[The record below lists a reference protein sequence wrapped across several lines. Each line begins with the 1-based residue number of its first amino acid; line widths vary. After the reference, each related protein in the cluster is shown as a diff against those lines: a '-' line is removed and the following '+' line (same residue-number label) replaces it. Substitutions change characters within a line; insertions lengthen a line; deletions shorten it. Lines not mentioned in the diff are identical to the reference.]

1 MHDPNSMEVDH
12 GRYWHG
18 FKMMA
23 LATGC
28 VIALLLSVATM
39 LGAWIS
45 GRLPDHHL
53 STESKDAI
61 KLATAVVGTLSALAI
76 GFLVASAKTTFDDA
90 ETELKTSAA
99 RLVLLDRVLAQ
110 YGPEMAEAREWLA
123 DLVKVRINDTWGSD
137 AGEVPKSALQDDL
150 GIEPVQ
156 KLLRAIAP
164 QDEVH
169 RLLKARALEVSSA
182 IAEGHWLVLE
192 SDNEG
197 LPTAFLVVLTFWLTV
212 IFLTF
217 GLLSPH
223 NATVISIIII
233 CAVSVGG
240 AIFII
245 NDMAHPYA
253 GLIHVSDGPL
263 HAALAKMGLP

>member
-1 MHDPNSMEVDH
+1 MPPSQPPMHISVRGCQMT
-12 GRYWHG
+12 
-18 FKMMA
+18 A
-23 LATGC
+23 LVTGC
-28 VIALLLSVATM
+28 IIALLLSAATM

-45 GRLPDHHL
+45 KRLPHHHL

-110 YGPEMAEAREWLA
+110 YGPEMGEAREQLA
-123 DLVKVRINDTWGSD
+123 SLVKTRINGTAWGGD
-137 AGEVPKSALQDDL
+137 IGESPKGALQDEL
-150 GIEPVQ
+150 GVEPVQ
-156 KLLRAIAP
+156 KLLRAMVP

-169 RLLKARALEVSSA
+169 RLLKTRALEVSSA

-192 SDNEG
+192 SSSEG

-223 NATVISIIII
+223 NPTVISIILV

-240 AIFII
+240 AIFIV

-253 GLIHVSDGPL
+253 GLIHVSDEPL
-263 HAALAKMGLP
+263 RVALSKMGRQ

>member
-1 MHDPNSMEVDH
+1 
-12 GRYWHG
+12 
-18 FKMMA
+18 MMA
-23 LATGC
+23 LATGGI
-28 VIALLLSVATM
+28 IALLLSAATM

-45 GRLPDHHL
+45 KRLPHHHL
-53 STESKDAI
+53 SIESKDAI
-61 KLATAVVGTLSALAI
+61 KLATAVVGTLSALAL

-110 YGPEMAEAREWLA
+110 YGPEMDEARERLA
-123 DLVKVRINDTWGSD
+123 DLVKVRINDTFGSKGGD
-137 AGEVPKSALQDDL
+137 SPKSALQDDV

-156 KLLRAIAP
+156 KLLRAMMP

-169 RLLKARALEVSSA
+169 RLLRTRALEVSSA

-192 SDNEG
+192 SGNEG

-223 NATVISIIII
+223 NPTVISIIII

-240 AIFII
+240 AVFIV

-253 GLIHVSDGPL
+253 GLIHVSDDPL
-263 HAALAKMGLP
+263 RVALSKMGHQ

>member
-1 MHDPNSMEVDH
+1 
-12 GRYWHG
+12 
-18 FKMMA
+18 MA
-23 LATGC
+23 LTTGAI
-28 VIALLLSVATM
+28 IAVLLACATM
-39 LGAWIS
+39 LGALIS
-45 GRLPDHHL
+45 KRLPVHHL
-53 STESKDAI
+53 SPESKDAI

-90 ETELKTSAA
+90 QTELKTSAA

-110 YGPEMAEAREWLA
+110 YGPEMDEARARLA
-123 DLVKVRINDTWGSD
+123 DLVKVRINNRWGGE
-137 AGEVPKSALQDDL
+137 AGEAPRSVLQDDL

-156 KLLRAIAP
+156 KVLRATEP
-164 QDEVH
+164 KDEVH
-169 RLLKARALEVSSA
+169 RLLKTRALEVSSA

-192 SDNEG
+192 SGDEG
-197 LPTAFLVVLTFWLTV
+197 LPAAFLVVLTFWLTV

-223 NATVISIIII
+223 NPTVLSIIVI
-233 CAVSVGG
+233 CAMSVGG

-253 GLIHVSDGPL
+253 GLIYVSDEPL
-263 HAALAKMGLP
+263 RTALSEMGRQ